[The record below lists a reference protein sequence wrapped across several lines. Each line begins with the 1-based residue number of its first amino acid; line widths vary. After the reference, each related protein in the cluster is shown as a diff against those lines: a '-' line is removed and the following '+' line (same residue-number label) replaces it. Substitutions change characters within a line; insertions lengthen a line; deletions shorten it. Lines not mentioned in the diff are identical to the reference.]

1 MAIWSRFLLTANQKV
16 FHPNG
21 LFKRLL
27 PKNNGN
33 TINIQEGIVRS
44 MSSHHVMEVTPSRW
58 QWHKTKDW
66 MHFYFFVGA
75 IPAFI
80 IIFCANVFIGPATL
94 EPIPEG
100 YTPKQWEYYRSP
112 ITRFLS
118 RYCFPNPQQEY
129 EKYLHYLDSV
139 REQSQIRTIEN
150 TARYSMRQR
159 GDYPYW
165 SYKRMLRGK
174 HIMELRKM
182 YDEHSIIF

>member
-1 MAIWSRFLLTANQKV
+1 MAVWSRFLLATNQKV

-33 TINIQEGIVRS
+33 TINIQKGIVRS
-44 MSSHHVMEVTPSRW
+44 MSSHHVMDVTPSRW

-80 IIFCANVFIGPATL
+80 IIFCANVFVGPATL

-100 YTPKQWEYYRSP
+100 YTPKPWEYYRSP
-112 ITRFLS
+112 ISRFLS
-118 RYCFPNPQQEY
+118 KYCYPNPQQEY
-129 EKYLHYLDSV
+129 EKYLHYLV
-139 REQSQIRTIEN
+139 TIHEQTQIKFLEEK
-150 TARYSMRQR
+150 MRKYINEY

-165 SYKRMLRGK
+165 SYKRPLRAK
-174 HIMELRKM
+174 CIIELRKM
-182 YDEHSIIF
+182 FDDGKVM